1 MNTKPFISS
10 GWFYTFFAV
19 VMAAIIF
26 YVGDELDSFTL
37 IAGIGIVLF
46 LAYKAYTCFRG
57 EAPPKLTDLGE
68 KPAETATVADHIA
81 YHKKL
86 IFIGG
91 PILLFLSIWI
101 IHDLNRLE
109 SGEVESVTIWSPI
122 ASFYEFL
129 GYWPAVLMVPA
140 LGIFVVLANVKK
152 IVDLKNAAG
161 KI

>member
-81 YHKKL
+81 FHKKL

-91 PILLFLSIWI
+91 SILLFLSIWI
-101 IHDLNRLE
+101 IHDLNKLE
-109 SGEVESVTIWSPI
+109 SGEIESVRIWAPI
-122 ASFYEFL
+122 AMLYEIL
-129 GYWPAVLMVPA
+129 GYWAAVLIMPA
-140 LGIFVVLANVKK
+140 LCLFVVFANLRK
-152 IVDLKNAAG
+152 IVGLKNAAG
-161 KI
+161 KV